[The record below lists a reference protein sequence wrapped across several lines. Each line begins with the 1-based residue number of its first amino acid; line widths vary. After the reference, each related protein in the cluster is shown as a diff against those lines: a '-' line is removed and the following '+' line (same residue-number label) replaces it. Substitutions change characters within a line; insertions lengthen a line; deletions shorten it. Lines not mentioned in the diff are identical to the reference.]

1 MIVIQNTENSK
12 FDVDDDDD
20 EESFSMVDQTVAFK
34 WCEK

>member
-1 MIVIQNTENSK
+1 MIVIQNSK
-12 FDVDDDDD
+12 FDTDDDDDD